1 MLKSRIRQ
9 FLIAIGIILIAL
21 ILMLLIIFSEGDIE
35 RSQPQIASTLVSTS
49 PLEKQNVKVSI
60 FGFGTLEPNRE
71 LVLRSEVSGRIINM
85 SDQLDQGG
93 LIAKGERLVQI
104 DPRDYIN
111 QVEQQQAQLQSAEFE
126 LELEHG
132 RQRVAKREWELI
144 GPSMQQEE
152 FNINLALRRPHLEEK
167 EAIVRA
173 AKSRLE
179 KALIDLERTQ
189 IKSPFD
195 AIILEEHA
203 EIDELVSPQSEIA
216 RLAATDLF
224 VVKMNI
230 PYEKLRWINFG
241 KGDLSFPVVVF
252 QEIGNGMSIE
262 REAFVI
268 RLLGDLDPRG
278 RLARLLIGVKDPL
291 GLKSDKPPLLL
302 DSYVRVEI
310 KGEEIKG
317 AFVIPRSALRTNDTV
332 WIKTKENT
340 LDIRPIQILYRQLDE
355 IIVENNLQTGDEL
368 ITSHISTPIQGMMLR
383 SAADE

>member
-1 MLKSRIRQ
+1 
-9 FLIAIGIILIAL
+9 
-21 ILMLLIIFSEGDIE
+21 MLLIIFSEGDIE